1 MIRTVGVL
9 LVSVIITFTGTG
21 LVLAQTT
28 TGTSPIEDETRYE
41 RNTGIIGAIRN
52 AIFGESESGAR
63 KSKIMVW
70 GGAHQH
76 LFGYKDVRYKKGDED
91 SSQMDYMT
99 ADAQYGGMEL
109 YVTGFPGISRAL
121 RDARFGVNVALYR
134 HEAFTERNLYAVPAH
149 GILEET
155 VPDETE
161 LGRNGKWWSN
171 IGVFAGNDGKWVGID
186 LGITLR
192 ATVINEKSRYKLDPN
207 SPAAPNETYI
217 KTDGRGLL
225 FDDAYL
231 VPNLLLRLGQETL
244 PHFTFSIFRQDFDP
258 AYGSIMSKVVFP
270 VSQYFKM
277 SVGGYLWQ
285 TQAGFMEPAVC
296 FLGVELAVRAGI
308 IINYPDEELE
318 RVGIKDSVFGAF
330 SLSYNW

>member
-1 MIRTVGVL
+1 MTA
-9 LVSVIITFTGTG
+9 SGTG
-21 LVLAQTT
+21 LALAQTSS
-28 TGTSPIEDETRYE
+28 GTSMIEDETRYE
-41 RNTGIIGAIRN
+41 RNTGFIGAARN
-52 AIFGESESGAR
+52 AIFGESGSR

-76 LFGYKDVRYKKGDED
+76 LFGYKDVRYKKGEED

-99 ADAQYGGMEL
+99 TEAQYGGMEL
-109 YVTGFPGISRAL
+109 YVTGFPGIHRAL
-121 RDARFGVNVALYR
+121 RDARFGVNVALYK
-134 HEAFTERNLYAVPAH
+134 HDAFAQRNLYAVPLH
-149 GILEET
+149 GIPAET

-161 LGRNGKWWSN
+161 LGRNGKWWAN
-171 IGVFAGNDGKWVGID
+171 IGVFAGNDGRWIGID
-186 LGITLR
+186 LGVTLR
-192 ATVINEKSRYKLDPN
+192 ATVINEKNRYKLDPTSN
-207 SPAAPNETYI
+207 PASPTYV

-225 FDDAYL
+225 FDEAYL
-231 VPNLLLRLGQETL
+231 VPNVFLRLGQEAM

-285 TQAGFMEPAVC
+285 TQAGFIEPAVC
-296 FLGVELAVRAGI
+296 FLGIELAVRGGI

-318 RVGIKDSVFGAF
+318 RVGIRDSVFGAF